1 MDASPLTDRP
11 AFCHYCT
18 LLFIGA
24 FLLNNG
30 TPAFA
35 DVHHCGFYLLCA
47 IGISQFW
54 LLFIFGSFLAID
66 NTRSQRVSTLK
77 EFVSKRRRAGFAPSK
92 NFCLNRRASR
102 GIFSRFCI
110 SHGRSSFACNNYLET
125 LSCTFQLPVILTLSV
140 GVGTIMPHIQGTFD
154 EALSDADNVKSS
166 DALYGYPH
174 GSTSREGI
182 PTVVVPAKKRKRTE
196 DNTDWGNEEILK
208 DQSKEDADIENTTWP
223 PKKRKQC
230 SGVRLPSLV
239 FPKSQYHDWQAP
251 LPISQERDV
260 LTEFMVEHY

>member
-1 MDASPLTDRP
+1 
-11 AFCHYCT
+11 
-18 LLFIGA
+18 
-24 FLLNNG
+24 
-30 TPAFA
+30 
-35 DVHHCGFYLLCA
+35 
-47 IGISQFW
+47 
-54 LLFIFGSFLAID
+54 
-66 NTRSQRVSTLK
+66 
-77 EFVSKRRRAGFAPSK
+77 
-92 NFCLNRRASR
+92 
-102 GIFSRFCI
+102 
-110 SHGRSSFACNNYLET
+110 
-125 LSCTFQLPVILTLSV
+125 
-140 GVGTIMPHIQGTFD
+140 MPHILGTFD
-154 EALSDADNVKSS
+154 EVLGDPDNVDAANSS
-166 DALYGYPH
+166 DALYGYRH
-174 GSTSREGI
+174 GSISREEI